1 MTEMK
6 AAKCGNEIRDIFLN
20 YNAMMG
26 KNREG
31 GREGREGREGG
42 SHFCQRTESQR
53 RGRGARLLC
62 SLS

>member
-1 MTEMK
+1 M
-6 AAKCGNEIRDIFLN
+6 EISVGR
-20 YNAMMG
+20 
-26 KNREG
+26 KEREELLLYEYREK